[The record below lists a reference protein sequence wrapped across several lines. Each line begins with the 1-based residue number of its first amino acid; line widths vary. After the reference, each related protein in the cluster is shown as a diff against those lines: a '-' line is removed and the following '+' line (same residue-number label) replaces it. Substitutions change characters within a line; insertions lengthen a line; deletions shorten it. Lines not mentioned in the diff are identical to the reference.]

1 MLLAGLA
8 GRPPI
13 WPVMAVHGE
22 GEGRETFAV
31 VLGIP
36 LVVDTG
42 TVPVGAVVAAR
53 PVGVGSGVDA
63 AEPAFAIWK
72 GTGEGLALAVFAD
85 G

>member
-13 WPVMAVHGE
+13 WPVIAVHGE
-22 GEGRETFAV
+22 GEGREAFAV

-36 LVVDTG
+36 LLVDTG
-42 TVPVGAVVAAR
+42 AVPVDAAVVAR
-53 PVGVGSGVDA
+53 PVDA

-72 GTGEGLALAVFAD
+72 GAGEGLALVVFAD
-85 G
+85 C